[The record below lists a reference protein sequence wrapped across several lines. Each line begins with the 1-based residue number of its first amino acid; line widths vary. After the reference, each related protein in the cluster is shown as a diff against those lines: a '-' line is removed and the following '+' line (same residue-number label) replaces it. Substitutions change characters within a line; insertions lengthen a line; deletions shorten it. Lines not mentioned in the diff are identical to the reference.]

1 MEKSLRETLEPMK
14 EEKAQSFRRRL
25 NLRGE
30 LALALMPTA
39 SVLGVLVL
47 VEIFSRQRLLF
58 ASLAS
63 SAFLIYLD
71 PQHSTNSVRTLALS
85 QIGAAIVGFTAF
97 SIFGEGYLAASAAMV
112 VTITLMILADAMHPP
127 AVSTALGFAFRAN
140 SENNLVLF
148 ALAVGLIVLLVLL
161 QKSSVWLLKRYQ

>member
-1 MEKSLRETLEPMK
+1 MANAPRETLEPIK
-14 EEKAQSFRRRL
+14 EEEAQSFRRRMSL
-25 NLRGE
+25 KGE
-30 LALALMPTA
+30 FALALMPTA
-39 SVLGVLVL
+39 TIIAVLVL

-85 QIGAAIVGFTAF
+85 QIGAAIIGFAAF
-97 SIFGEGYLAASAAMV
+97 SIFGEGYLAASAAMLA
-112 VTITLMILADAMHPP
+112 TITLMILADAMHPP

-148 ALAVGLIVLLVLL
+148 ALAVGLIVVLVIL
-161 QKSSVWLLKRYQ
+161 QNSSVWLLKRYS

>member
-1 MEKSLRETLEPMK
+1 MENQPRETLEPIK
-14 EEKAQSFRRRL
+14 EEAEQKFRRRL
-25 NLRGE
+25 NLKGE
-30 LALALMPTA
+30 FALALMPTLT
-39 SVLGVLVL
+39 VLAVLVL

-85 QIGAAIVGFTAF
+85 QIGAAVIGFLAF
-97 SIFGEGYLAASAAMV
+97 LIFGEGYLAASCTMIA
-112 VTITLMILADAMHPP
+112 TIALMIVADAMHPP

-148 ALAVGLIVLLVLL
+148 ALAVGLIAVLVVL
-161 QKSSVWLLKRYQ
+161 QKSSVWLLKRFR